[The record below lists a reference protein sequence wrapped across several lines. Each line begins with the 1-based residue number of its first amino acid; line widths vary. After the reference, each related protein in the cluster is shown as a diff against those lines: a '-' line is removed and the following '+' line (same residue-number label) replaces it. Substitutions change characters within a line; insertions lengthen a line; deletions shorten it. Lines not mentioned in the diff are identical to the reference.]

1 MSCGKPYVPASSSGD
16 LTKGRTFAAEI
27 TSVYRPV
34 TMASSRSIVD
44 YIVAQLGP
52 DASARAMFGEYGVYL
67 RGTLIALV
75 CDDRLF
81 LKSTDAA
88 AAILGRHE
96 RASPYPGAKPAIVV
110 PEDDWSNTTLM
121 QRLATANATALAQAK
136 PAPKPRRV
144 AKPTKRV
151 KPR

>member
-1 MSCGKPYVPASSSGD
+1 
-16 LTKGRTFAAEI
+16 
-27 TSVYRPV
+27 
-34 TMASSRSIVD
+34 MASSRSVVD
-44 YIVAQLGP
+44 YIIGQLGP
-52 DASARAMFGEYGVYL
+52 DASARAMFGEYGVYV

-81 LKSTDAA
+81 LKPTDAA
-88 AAILGRHE
+88 AEICGAHE

-110 PEDDWSNTTLM
+110 PEEDWGDGALM
-121 QRLATANATALAQAK
+121 RRLAAANAAALSKAK
-136 PAPKPRRV
+136 AAPTKRAKRSD